1 VTRTRDDCA
10 YASPDKIAVFQE
22 IRAHVRMKRPRS
34 KLRRYKETAEKRR
47 GYLCCATPA
56 ALFVA
61 EGLHGVDGGG
71 AACGNEA
78 G

>member
-1 VTRTRDDCA
+1 M
-10 YASPDKIAVFQE
+10 
-22 IRAHVRMKRPRS
+22 RMKRARS
-34 KLRRYKETAEKRR
+34 KLRHYKETAEKRR
-47 GYLCCATPA
+47 GYLCGATPA
-56 ALFVA
+56 GLFVA